1 MDGKVPKR
9 SLEYEVVPFA
19 GGPVER
25 VEVMAEHRALGF
37 SLAAAKARDPNDVWK
52 VRILRDNGVF
62 LDPEDVDASQNIP
75 LEHDPIIRHRFAFA
89 GIEYRNYVVAFD
101 LFGHCEADEGIGAS
115 GRWNSFAAAALASDA
130 VGGNDVLELWIYVI
144 GEQEVD
150 VTKKYG
156 GITID
161 LHDKPLWPWEA
172 MPRRPA
178 P

>member
-1 MDGKVPKR
+1 MDGKVPR
-9 SLEYEVVPFA
+9 RPLEYELVPFA

-25 VEVMAEHRALGF
+25 VVVMAEHRALGF
-37 SLAAAKARDPNDVWK
+37 SLAAAEARDPNDIWK

-75 LEHDPIIRHRFAFA
+75 LEHDPVIREKFGFDP
-89 GIEYRNYVVAFD
+89 IEYRDYVVQFD
-101 LFGHCEADEGIGAS
+101 LFGHCEADEGVSAV
-115 GRWNSFAAAALASDA
+115 GRWTSFTAAALASEA

-156 GITID
+156 GITVD
-161 LHDKPLWPWEA
+161 LHDEPIWPWEA